1 MTKTPMQEWS
11 EWLLAYEYELP
22 LELQV
27 KAKELI
33 KLEEE
38 SMKDVFDYGMI
49 TGLRM
54 AQGKSVKYKTA
65 DEWFKGEYKQ

>member
-11 EWLLAYEYELP
+11 EWLEAYEYELP

-54 AQGKSVKYKTA
+54 SQGKSVKYKSA